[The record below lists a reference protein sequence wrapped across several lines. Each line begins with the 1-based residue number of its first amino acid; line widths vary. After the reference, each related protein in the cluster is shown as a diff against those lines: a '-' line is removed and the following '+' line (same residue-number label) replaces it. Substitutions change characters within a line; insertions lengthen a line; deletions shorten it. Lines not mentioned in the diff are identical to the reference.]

1 MDILTD
7 TAGRVMELLKAPG
20 DRVEAGETVMTVE
33 AMKMEIP
40 IAADAAGVITAI
52 AVAVDQMVEEDQA
65 VATLEPSR

>member
-65 VATLEPSR
+65 VATLEPS

>member
-1 MDILTD
+1 MDICTD

-40 IAADAAGVITAI
+40 IAAERAGVIAAI

-65 VATLEPSR
+65 VASMDPDA

>member
-7 TAGRVMELLKAPG
+7 PAGRVMELLKAPG

-52 AVAVDQMVEEDQA
+52 AIAVDQMVEEDQA
-65 VATLEPSR
+65 VATLEPS